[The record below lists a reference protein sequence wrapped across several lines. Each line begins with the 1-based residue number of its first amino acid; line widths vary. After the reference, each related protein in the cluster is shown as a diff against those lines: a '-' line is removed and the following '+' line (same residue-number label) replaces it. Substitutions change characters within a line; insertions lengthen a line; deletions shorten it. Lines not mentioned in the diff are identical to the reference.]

1 MPAESFKMKNNSK
14 NISTSNLIINIV
26 AISIIIA
33 GLFWFGRYL
42 IFSSGYEQTNDAQV
56 ESYIN
61 PVSARA
67 GGFIDQVFFEDHQV
81 VKKGDTLVLL
91 DSREYQ
97 SQLIVAEAALDDA
110 KAQLNVLS
118 ASINASRISSS
129 INRDQINASKAKNWQ
144 QEQEIKRY
152 KNLIAEEAAT
162 GADFDQVK
170 SRYDVSVSDLN
181 ASKNGLKASE
191 AKTAELQTHRDL
203 LLADIKKKEAA
214 LQIAKLNLSYTVIRA
229 PYSGQ
234 LGKKSIQAGQQI
246 QPGQPLVSIIDEG
259 KKWVTAN
266 FKETQVSGMHIGQG
280 VNMKTDAGD
289 GKIYHGQITA
299 IAGATGSRASLLPP
313 DNSTGNFVKIIQRIP
328 VKIEFADKDTHKLV
342 AGMNVTVSVKK

>member
-1 MPAESFKMKNNSK
+1 MKNKTK
-14 NISTSNLIINIV
+14 NIGKSNLIIT
-26 AISIIIA
+26 IIA
-33 GLFWFGRYL
+33 TAIILFGLFWLCRYL
-42 IFSSGYEQTNDAQV
+42 VFSSNYEGTNDAQV

-67 GGFIDQVFFEDHQV
+67 GGFIDRVFFEDHQP
-81 VKKGDTLVLL
+81 VKEGDTLLTL

-97 SQLIVAEAALDDA
+97 SQLIVAEAALEDA
-110 KAQLNVLS
+110 KAQLGVLS
-118 ASINASRISSS
+118 ASINTSRISSS
-129 INRDQINASKAKNWQ
+129 ISRDQINASLARHVQ
-144 QEQEIKRY
+144 QQQEIKRY

-170 SRYDVSVSDLN
+170 SRYDVSLSDLN
-181 ASKNGLKASE
+181 ASKNGLRASE
-191 AKTAELQTHRDL
+191 AKTKELQTHHEL

-214 LQIAKLNLSYTVIRA
+214 LEIAKLNLSYTVIKA

-259 KKWVTAN
+259 QKWITAN
-266 FKETQVSGMHIGQG
+266 FKETQVSGMRLGQR
-280 VNMKTDAGD
+280 VEIRTDAEPGRTYQ
-289 GKIYHGQITA
+289 GKIMA

-328 VKIEFADKDTHKLV
+328 VKIAFVDRNTQSLV
-342 AGMNVTVSVKK
+342 AGMNVSVSIRK